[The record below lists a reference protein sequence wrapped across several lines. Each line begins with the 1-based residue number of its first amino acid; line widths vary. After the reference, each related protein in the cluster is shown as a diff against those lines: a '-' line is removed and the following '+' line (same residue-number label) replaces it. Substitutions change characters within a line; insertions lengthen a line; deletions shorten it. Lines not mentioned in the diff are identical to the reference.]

1 MAPLSSI
8 TAESCVRAFLVS
20 WVARFGLPSVLTSDC
35 GTQFTKVCRSLG
47 ISPSTTTSYHHQGN
61 GMIDRFHISLKAA
74 LHACLAG
81 SEWFLYL
88 SLVLLGLQSV
98 HKENMSFSISKTV
111 FGSPLTV
118 PGEFLEGGEILPSRF
133 LQKIE
138 HAVSIFTIPPP
149 HHVPPAEPAFLP
161 PVLLAARFVFV

>member
-1 MAPLSSI
+1 
-8 TAESCVRAFLVS
+8 
-20 WVARFGLPSVLTSDC
+20 
-35 GTQFTKVCRSLG
+35 
-47 ISPSTTTSYHHQGN
+47 
-61 GMIDRFHISLKAA
+61 MIDRFHISLKAA

-161 PVLLAARFVFV
+161 PVLLAARFEKILLFLLFLHSTTVYIWS